1 MGSLPSA
8 HFSYRASSLYCEE
21 VALCDLAS
29 QYGTPL
35 YVYSRQTIEEAA
47 QKYETAFCNIAH
59 KLCYAVKANSNLA
72 ILKILQKRGWGF
84 DIVSLGELARVL
96 QIGADPKKIVFSGV
110 GKTEEEIRVALSA
123 GVGVFNIES
132 EAEFERLASIAE
144 ELNVCPRVY
153 FRVNPDV
160 DAHTHP
166 YISTGLKTNK
176 FGIDYFTALP
186 LMKRAAACAH
196 VKLAGIDCHI
206 GSQLTSFSP
215 YFDACDK
222 LLDLLEKL
230 RASGI
235 ELQDID
241 FGGGV
246 GVRYR
251 DEILEPLPSLVQG
264 LRKRLEQRGFG
275 HLRIVME
282 PGRSVTA
289 AAGLLLCTV
298 QYVKTTPVKHFLIT
312 DAGMNDLIR
321 PALYASWMPIFP
333 VNQTP
338 SDETLFDIVGPVCE
352 SSDWMGRSRALPA
365 VADEKLAI
373 TMAGAYGMSM
383 ASRYNS
389 RRLPAEVLIH
399 GEKISLIRRRDTL
412 EDLWTNE
419 IVPADL

>member
-1 MGSLPSA
+1 
-8 HFSYRASSLYCEE
+8 
-21 VALCDLAS
+21 
-29 QYGTPL
+29 
-35 YVYSRQTIEEAA
+35 
-47 QKYETAFCNIAH
+47 
-59 KLCYAVKANSNLA
+59 
-72 ILKILQKRGWGF
+72 
-84 DIVSLGELARVL
+84 
-96 QIGADPKKIVFSGV
+96 
-110 GKTEEEIRVALSA
+110 
-123 GVGVFNIES
+123 
-132 EAEFERLASIAE
+132 
-144 ELNVCPRVY
+144 
-153 FRVNPDV
+153 
-160 DAHTHP
+160 
-166 YISTGLKTNK
+166 
-176 FGIDYFTALP
+176 
-186 LMKRAAACAH
+186 
-196 VKLAGIDCHI
+196 
-206 GSQLTSFSP
+206 
-215 YFDACDK
+215 
-222 LLDLLEKL
+222 
-230 RASGI
+230 
-235 ELQDID
+235 
-241 FGGGV
+241 
-246 GVRYR
+246 
-251 DEILEPLPSLVQG
+251 
-264 LRKRLEQRGFG
+264 
-275 HLRIVME
+275 ME